1 MSIYTC
7 ILTQSCT
14 GYFMRI
20 YSLLHLLTG
29 DVKMMAMWA
38 SVNNEYAV
46 LSTYVTDSSEL
57 PLLENNND
65 LGIYIYILIIDNMI
79 YILKYMYI

>member
-1 MSIYTC
+1 MCVYP
-7 ILTQSCT
+7 LP
-14 GYFMRI
+14 YP
-20 YSLLHLLTG
+20 LLPHLLTG

-38 SVNNEYAV
+38 SINNEYAV

-65 LGIYIYILIIDNMI
+65 LGIYYII
-79 YILKYMYI
+79 